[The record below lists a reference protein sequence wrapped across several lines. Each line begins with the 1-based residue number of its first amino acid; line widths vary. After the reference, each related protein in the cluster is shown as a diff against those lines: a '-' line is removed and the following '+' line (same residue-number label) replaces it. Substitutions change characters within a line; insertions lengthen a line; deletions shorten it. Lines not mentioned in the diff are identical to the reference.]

1 MISMHLKSYRL
12 TPRMWHVQLPT
23 PPKVGK
29 GIPAK
34 MTSRWKCHEHH
45 CHQHREEAAK
55 DLGGPYLGQGTD
67 AEGRGS
73 ADSNKFGYFGMSFIL
88 Y

>member
-1 MISMHLKSYRL
+1 MFNC
-12 TPRMWHVQLPT
+12 QT

-55 DLGGPYLGQGTD
+55 DLGGQYLGQGTD